1 MDQLQLSWKNMD
13 KEKIIKELLVYGAS
27 IQDYHYFLELGTK
40 LAYTYYNNFEG
51 QNKHFDYQT
60 LYLEKTILNL
70 RRYTFS
76 LKELDFLDYKT
87 KLTIYLNYRSY
98 MIISLKNYVLKLVI
112 NNKVVSLPYK
122 ISIEEVMSYF
132 KNKEI
137 EVKINETLDN
147 LIRTSYIYSYAYYI
161 LEDLSLFMA
170 GMFKNAYY
178 DLIKLA
184 ENDISEKQKNLTR

>member
-1 MDQLQLSWKNMD
+1 MD